1 LQWQAQGGGGG
12 KFLLGVYVV
21 FFYTIV
27 STPVANLF
35 TKSQEVHFAWSRLL
49 LLAYTKL
56 LLLVNSRV
64 TPLCTEQIKRKI
76 FKRLMEK

>member
-1 LQWQAQGGGGG
+1 LQWQAQCGGGG
-12 KFLLGVYVV
+12 KFLIGVYVV

-35 TKSQEVHFAWSRLL
+35 TKTQELHFAWSRLL

-56 LLLVNSRV
+56 LLLVNNRV
-64 TPLCTEQIKRKI
+64 TPLCTEQIK
-76 FKRLMEK
+76 EKDSKD

>member
-1 LQWQAQGGGGG
+1 
-12 KFLLGVYVV
+12 VYVV

-35 TKSQEVHFAWSRLL
+35 TNTQEVHFAWSRLL

-56 LLLVNSRV
+56 LLLVNNRV
-64 TPLCTEQIKRKI
+64 TPLCTEQIKENDSKD
-76 FKRLMEK
+76 

>member
-1 LQWQAQGGGGG
+1 M
-12 KFLLGVYVV
+12 YVV

-35 TKSQEVHFAWSRLL
+35 TNTQEVHFAWSRLL

-56 LLLVNSRV
+56 LLLVNNRV
-64 TPLCTEQIKRKI
+64 TPLCTEQIKENDSKD
-76 FKRLMEK
+76 